1 MSPLTLKGKPLKIAV
16 IGGGSTYT
24 PELVDGLIRRAAHL
38 PVAEL
43 WLVDV
48 PAGERKQE
56 IVGGLVRRMLARA
69 GLPTRV
75 ELTLDRR
82 RAIAGAD
89 FIINQFRVGQLA
101 ARAKDEHIP
110 LKHGIIGQETTGP
123 GGFAKALRTIPVALD
138 VAHDAEELA
147 PEAWIINFT
156 NPSGIVTEALTK
168 HSRMKCIGL
177 CNVPLTMQMAV
188 ASLLGVDPARLRF
201 EFIGLNHLSWI
212 RRVSLDG
219 QDITRSVIAAATGHE
234 QVMEGVPDRGLVAE
248 LLNDLG
254 MLPSP
259 YLRYFY
265 FPDVMLADE
274 QARVAAGD
282 GTRADQVLRVEERL
296 LALYQDPGL
305 TEKPPELSQRGGAYY
320 SEAALSAIAA
330 IVANRPEVHVVNVPN
345 RGALPDLPPDAVV
358 ETNCLIDGTGAT
370 PLATGPLPLAVRGL
384 VQQVKAYEQMTIEA
398 AITGDRRR
406 AVLALAANPLV
417 PGVRV
422 AAALVEELL
431 AAHAEH
437 LPQFWPRA

>member
-24 PELVDGLIRRAAHL
+24 PELVDGLIRRAAQL

-56 IVGGLVRRMLARA
+56 VVGGLVKRMASRA

-89 FIINQFRVGQLA
+89 FVINQFRVGQLA

-110 LKHGIIGQETTGP
+110 LKYGIIGQETTGP

-138 VAHDAEELA
+138 VARDAEELA
-147 PEAWIINFT
+147 PDAWIINFT
-156 NPSGIVTEALTK
+156 NPSGIVTEALIK

-188 ASLLGVDPARLRF
+188 ASLLGVDPTRLRF

-212 RRVSLDG
+212 KRIALDG
-219 QDITRSVIAAATGHE
+219 QDITRSVIAAAAEHE
-234 QVMEGVPDRGLVAE
+234 QVMEGIPDRELVAE

-254 MLPSP
+254 LLPSP

-282 GTRADQVLRVEERL
+282 GTRANQVLRVEERL

-305 TEKPPELSQRGGAYY
+305 TEKPAELSQRGGAYY

-345 RGALPDLPPDAVV
+345 RGALADLPPDAVV

-370 PLATGPLPLAVRGL
+370 PLAAGPLPLSVRGL

>member
-1 MSPLTLKGKPLKIAV
+1 VSPLTLKGKPLKIAV

-24 PELVDGLIRRAAHL
+24 PELVDGLIRRAAQL

-56 IVGGLVRRMLARA
+56 IVGGLVKRMLSRA

-110 LKHGIIGQETTGP
+110 LKYGIIGQETTGP

-138 VAHDAEELA
+138 VARDAEELA

-156 NPSGIVTEALTK
+156 NPSGIVTEALTT
-168 HSRMKCIGL
+168 HSRMRCIGL

-212 RRVSLDG
+212 RRIALDG
-219 QDITRSVIAAATGHE
+219 QDITRSVIAAAAGHE
-234 QVMEGVPDRGLVAE
+234 QVMEGVPDRGLVAA

-305 TEKPPELSQRGGAYY
+305 TEKPAELSQRGGAYY

-345 RGALPDLPPDAVV
+345 RGALSDLPADAVV

-370 PLATGPLPLAVRGL
+370 PLAAGPLPLSVRGL

-437 LPQFWPRA
+437 LPQFRPRA